1 METIMKIALCA
12 PVDIHSLA
20 QFTGQDIA
28 GIAPGLG
35 GSATTPFI
43 AELFN
48 RGHDVSLYTLSKG
61 LVKEQVYRFGNLRIF
76 VGPFR
81 ERHLA
86 CTYYWPE
93 IKYLK
98 RVIRASAPPFVHAH
112 WTYEFALGALRSG
125 VPTLTTIHDLP
136 WSVLRDYR
144 DPHRAVRLL
153 MAYEVALRG
162 GYFTAVSEG
171 AASHFSR
178 YIKPGANIR
187 VIPNGLSSD
196 IFALGR
202 HVRRESNAGITFAT
216 VLMGWSRGKNAE
228 TALRAF
234 DILRHQLPAARLV
247 MFGFDYEPGG
257 PAHRWAKKLS
267 LDRNVFFVG
276 PVPNSALLQRVSE
289 EVDVIVHP
297 SLNEAFSMAAL
308 ETMALRKALI
318 AGETTPGM
326 REMLGCGGGVLVD
339 VRKPTAI
346 AQAMFQLAI
355 NGDYRHHL
363 ANRCYERAGKLF
375 RLGGAVNAYE
385 AVYRNMLQTQ
395 TTRTHFL
402 RSASDSSTAR
412 PHEPVD
418 A

>member
-1 METIMKIALCA
+1 VKIALCA

-20 QFTGQDIA
+20 RFAGQDIP

-35 GSATTPFI
+35 GSATTPLI

-48 RGHDVSLYTLSKG
+48 RGHDLSLYTLSKG

-93 IKYLK
+93 INYLK
-98 RVIRASAPPFVHAH
+98 RVIEADAPPFVHAH

-125 VPTLTTIHDLP
+125 VPTITTIHDLP
-136 WSVLRDYR
+136 WNVLRYYR
-144 DPHRAVRLL
+144 DPHRVVRLL
-153 MAYEVALRG
+153 MAHEVAIRG
-162 GYFTAVSEG
+162 RRFTAVSEG

-178 YIKPGANIR
+178 YIKPGADIQ
-187 VIPNGLSSD
+187 VIPNGLSND
-196 IFALGR
+196 IVALGR
-202 HVRRESNAGITFAT
+202 NPRREANVETTFAT
-216 VLMGWSRGKNAE
+216 LLMGWSRRKNAE
-228 TALRAF
+228 NALKAF
-234 DILRHQLPAARLV
+234 DIVRHQLPAARLL
-247 MFGFDYEPGG
+247 MFGLDYEPGG
-257 PAHRWAKKLS
+257 RAHQWAKKKS
-267 LDRNVFFVG
+267 LHRDVFFAG
-276 PVPNSALLQRVSE
+276 PVPYSVLMQRVSE

-297 SLNEAFSMAAL
+297 SLDEAFSMAAL

-339 VRKPTAI
+339 VKKPTAI
-346 AQAMFQLAI
+346 AQAMLQLAI
-355 NGDYRHHL
+355 NTDYRHHL
-363 ANRCYERAGKLF
+363 ANRCYERACKLF
-375 RLGGAVNAYE
+375 RIGAVVNAYE
-385 AVYRNMLQTQ
+385 AAYRNIIQTQ
-395 TTRTHFL
+395 TVRTRVL
-402 RSASDSSTAR
+402 RSAFDNSTAR
-412 PHEPVD
+412 PHESLD